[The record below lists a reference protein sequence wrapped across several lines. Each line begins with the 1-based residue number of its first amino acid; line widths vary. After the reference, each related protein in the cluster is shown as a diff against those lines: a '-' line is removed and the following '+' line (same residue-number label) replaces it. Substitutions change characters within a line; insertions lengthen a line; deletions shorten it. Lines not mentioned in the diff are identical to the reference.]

1 MILWSYYVHACL
13 VGVCMSIASYF
24 PSLHFSTTTPRAVT
38 DKSLADV
45 GREGEKGLRKKHSG
59 GLNHA
64 MNESMGGAAYLRN
77 GVRRRRGGCTGVVLC
92 GGSSG
97 WVGGVTSPDIFLGCS
112 NAVE

>member
-1 MILWSYYVHACL
+1 MRKNTQA
-13 VGVCMSIASYF
+13 
-24 PSLHFSTTTPRAVT
+24 
-38 DKSLADV
+38 
-45 GREGEKGLRKKHSG
+45 EGS

-112 NAVE
+112 KAVEYVHFIGMYQMTLKQD